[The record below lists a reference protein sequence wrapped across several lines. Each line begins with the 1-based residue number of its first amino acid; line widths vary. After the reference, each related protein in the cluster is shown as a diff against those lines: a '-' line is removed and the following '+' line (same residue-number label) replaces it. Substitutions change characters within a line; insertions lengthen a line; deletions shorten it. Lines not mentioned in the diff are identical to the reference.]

1 MKKLYLFAQNRTMT
15 QIANHLC
22 DFCKAIVSGLD
33 PAMLDA
39 IRLFIAVADTGN
51 LSKVA
56 KAQAMAVSSVSRK
69 IDTLEAELGFQLFHR
84 TSRVIL
90 LTDSGEE
97 FLPRARMILQELD
110 EAKTAISARNADPQG
125 LLTITAPSV
134 FGRIHLAPAI
144 MSFLQRYPLMEI
156 DMNVSDE
163 ILDLSVHRVDVAI
176 RIGKLPDSDLIAT
189 QLAPFQRLVCAS
201 PDYLEKYGTPLTPAD
216 LLKYNCLTVKGK
228 GATVPGLWSFAGIN
242 RNQPLAVKGSF
253 CSNDINFLLQAAL
266 DGVGIVHLASWLVS
280 DAIVNG
286 QLVCLF
292 ADVRDTPAKIQP
304 GIHAVRMPGRS
315 HAAKAQLFIAHLRET
330 FGEPAYWDKAIANAL
345 QNSAHTQVNCIITP

>member
-1 MKKLYLFAQNRTMT
+1 
-15 QIANHLC
+15 
-22 DFCKAIVSGLD
+22 
-33 PAMLDA
+33 MLDA

-69 IDTLEAELGFQLFHR
+69 IDALETELGFQLFHR

-90 LTDSGEE
+90 LTDSGAE
-97 FLPRARMILQELD
+97 FLPRARLILEELD

-134 FGRIHLAPAI
+134 FGRIHLAPAV

-176 RIGKLPDSDLIAT
+176 RIGKLPDSDLVAT

-201 PDYLEKYGTPLTPAD
+201 PRYLEKYGIPLSPLD
-216 LLKYNCLTVKGK
+216 LVNHNCLTVKGK
-228 GATVPGLWSFAGIN
+228 GTTVPGLWGFAGVN

-253 CSNDINFLLQAAL
+253 CSNDINFLVQAAL
-266 DGVGIVHLASWLVS
+266 DSVGIVHLASWLVS
-280 DAIVNG
+280 DAIVRG

-292 ADVRDTPAKIQP
+292 PDVPDIPAKIQP

-315 HAAKAQLFIAHLRET
+315 HAAKAQLFITHLRKT
-330 FGEPAYWDKAIANAL
+330 FGEPAYWDRAITDAVK
-345 QNSAHTQVNCIITP
+345 NSLHP